1 MTTTILRRTTW
12 TLSTTTGLDGS
23 FPTNYD
29 VIFQSN
35 WNYMLEFEAPIT
47 GLNSGTNTVVLNGG
61 YGNTTYNIES
71 TAPRTTL
78 TVQGGNGNDTFNISP
93 TAQDLNN
100 IQGAVSIQG
109 GGGTNA
115 LNVFDNNNTTS
126 ATYSVTSL
134 TVTRT
139 GAAPISYDNQT
150 QGLTLD
156 GGSANDT
163 YDIESTSAYTP
174 VTVTGGAGN
183 DTFNISPTARDL
195 DNIQGNISVGGGGG
209 TNALNVFDSDNPNA
223 VTYSVTSST
232 VTRTGAAPISY
243 DSLTQRLTLDGGS
256 ANDTYDIES
265 TSAFTPVTVTG
276 GPDNNTFNISPT
288 ARDLDSIQ
296 GNISVV
302 GGLGTSALNI
312 FDANNPNADTYSV
325 TSSTVTRTGSATI
338 SYDSVDSL
346 SLDGGSGDDTFDVNA
361 TGGSSSVS
369 VTGGGGNDTLVG
381 PNTTNTWNITGTN
394 AGNVA
399 GVAFT
404 AIQNLTGGTGMD
416 IFKFS
421 AGQGVTGAINGG
433 GGGDWLDYASYT
445 TAVSVNLAT
454 GNATGVSGG
463 VTNVQNVRG
472 GSGTNTLTGN
482 ALGNILIGG
491 TGTNTL
497 TGGSGPS
504 ILIGDRGVATIQ
516 GGSDDDI
523 VIGGSTSYD
532 STPRPTTWP
541 WRRSW
546 PSGSRP
552 TLTRPGSPKSRR
564 VSPGAISCSGGRRSS
579 TTARPILSRVAV
591 G

>member
-1 MTTTILRRTTW
+1 MNVDDNNDSQAPTW
-12 TLSTTTGLDGS
+12 TISTAAGEAGS
-23 FPTNYD
+23 ILTAYD
-29 VIFQSN
+29 AIFQSN
-35 WNYMLEFEAPIT
+35 WGYMLEFEAPIT
-47 GLNSGTNTVVLNGG
+47 GLNSGTNTVLLNGG
-61 YGNTTYNIES
+61 SGNTTYNIEG

-78 TVQGGNGNDTFNISP
+78 TVQGGSGNDTFNISP
-93 TAQDLNN
+93 TAQNLAN

-126 ATYSVTSL
+126 ATYSVTSS
-134 TVTRT
+134 TVTRP
-139 GAAPISYDNQT
+139 GAAPISYNGQT

-174 VTVTGGAGN
+174 VTVSGGAGN

-195 DNIQGNISVGGGGG
+195 DNIQGKIAVEGGNG
-209 TNALNVFDSDNPNA
+209 TNALNVFDSNNPNA

-243 DSLTQRLTLDGGS
+243 NSQVQSLQLDMGS
-256 ANDTYDIES
+256 ANDTCDIES
-265 TSAFTPVTVTG
+265 TSAYTPVTVTG
-276 GPDNNTFNISPT
+276 GS
-288 ARDLDSIQ
+288 
-296 GNISVV
+296 
-302 GGLGTSALNI
+302 
-312 FDANNPNADTYSV
+312 
-325 TSSTVTRTGSATI
+325 
-338 SYDSVDSL
+338 
-346 SLDGGSGDDTFDVNA
+346 
-361 TGGSSSVS
+361 
-369 VTGGGGNDTLVG
+369 GNDTLVG
-381 PNTTNTWNITGTN
+381 PNLTNSWNITGTN

-404 AIQNLTGGTGMD
+404 AFPNLTGGTGMD

-472 GSGTNTLTGN
+472 GSGGNTLTGN

-497 TGGSGPS
+497 TGGSGRS
-504 ILIGDRGVATIQ
+504 ILIGDQGVATIK
-516 GGSDDDI
+516 GGSNDDI
-523 VIGGSTSYD
+523 MIGGSTSYD
-532 STPRPTTWP
+532 SSSMANDLALEAILAEWQSADSYATRISQIKAGVPGGYQLLWGTTVFDN
-541 WRRSW
+541 
-546 PSGSRP
+546 GKAD
-552 TLTRPGSPKSRR
+552 TLTGGGGMNWFFE
-564 VSPGAISCSGGRRSS
+564 GALDKITDYQSGEQ
-579 TTARPILSRVAV
+579 IN
-591 G
+591 